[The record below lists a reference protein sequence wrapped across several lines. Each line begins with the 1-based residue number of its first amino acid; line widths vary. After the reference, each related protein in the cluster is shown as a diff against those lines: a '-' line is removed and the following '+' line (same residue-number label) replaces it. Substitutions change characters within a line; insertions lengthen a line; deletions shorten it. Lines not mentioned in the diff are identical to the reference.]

1 MGATRRPAPTVK
13 DFRLFELERIAA
25 AALAG
30 APQCLKGLRV
40 DIERLIL
47 EKHQL
52 RIEAFH
58 DLKRRWDTYA
68 FIDTTAKVVFVDAEL
83 MDSDRLEK
91 KYRFTLAEE
100 LAHFLIH
107 QPVFS
112 HCRTVEDR
120 LALEKQFDDLTR
132 DRLESNARALAS
144 ALLIPK
150 ATIELRV
157 EELARKLVDE
167 QRHILVEELI
177 AVIGRDYDVNFNAAK
192 HRLRNLGYR
201 RRLDLDLQ

>member
-1 MGATRRPAPTVK
+1 MGATKKPAVK
-13 DFRLFELERIAA
+13 DYRLFELEHVAA
-25 AALAG
+25 AALAD
-30 APQCLKGLRV
+30 APHCVKGRRV

-68 FIDTTAKVVFVDAEL
+68 FIDTTAKVIFVDAEL
-83 MDSDRLEK
+83 MDADRLEK

-100 LAHFLIH
+100 LAHYLIH

-112 HCRTVEDR
+112 HCRTVEER
-120 LALEKQFDDLTR
+120 LAMEKQFDDLTR

-144 ALLIPK
+144 ALLMPK
-150 ATIELRV
+150 ATV
-157 EELARKLVDE
+157 EPMMEDLATKLVDE
-167 QRHILVEELI
+167 QGHVLVEQLVM
-177 AVIGRDYDVNFNAAK
+177 AIGREYDVNFTAAK
-192 HRLRNLGYR
+192 RRLRNLGYP
-201 RRLDLDLQ
+201 RRLALDLQ